1 VSTTGVTPALF
12 RIAGAVEYTG
22 QSESTIRRAVHATDP
37 TAFPPPL
44 KAKKQGT
51 HPKAP
56 LQFLRRELDAWL
68 EQFPDA

>member
-1 VSTTGVTPALF
+1 MTGGVAPAVL
-12 RIAGAVEYTG
+12 RIADAAAYTA
-22 QSESTIRRAVHATDP
+22 QSESTIRRAVHTTDP
-37 TAFPPPL
+37 AAFPPPL